1 MLRFASRLVNAP
13 GVSTTMATKTT
24 TTTVQMLRLS
34 SAASASVPRSLFPYG
49 LIKFRDI
56 RKRGLFFVDNTH
68 HIRLIEAGYQHFFVR
83 PPRFGKS
90 VFVDTLHRYYDCST
104 SQNEFDELFGGLDA
118 HTNVTPLVRS
128 FHVLKLDLS
137 TGITG
142 DVQQSFCNNINRALV
157 EFRDHYNLAF
167 EVDETDCHISFKRA
181 AMAVKW
187 TGGKLYVLIDEYDRF
202 ANQLLVE
209 NIKPYRV
216 GVSVRRSFLQTLKSI
231 GGCQEMRSF
240 ITGIMPLALTD
251 SSGYNVARN
260 LTHDSDFASL
270 VGFRERDLERGLALI
285 PHLNM
290 AQREG
295 ALTLMRKYYNGYWF
309 KGATEPLYNSTQ
321 ALYFLDKLS
330 RNKLNVDKLLAM
342 DAASHPALLARLSDT
357 NVKLS
362 NSFVKLA
369 RSVPQGERAVAQLLG
384 VSAPLASVA
393 LERVIALEDLLV
405 APTADALQALLFYQG
420 IATFTDAQGSSLRL
434 PNELIRRKQFAPL
447 VRQVQFRDIDLLL
460 REPTAA
466 LFEALFADIAKLGPG
481 AVKKESTFAF
491 RVGLVLSKLCR
502 IADIRLEVR
511 AGRTRCD
518 VLLVRKDGALVLELK
533 YVPLDSLMLGG
544 QQLSEL
550 TDNEVLRVPTWAQS
564 SHMPASGK
572 SELARKVAHIVLGAQ
587 EQVAEQAEALR
598 SSDAASKHG
607 IAAETPLHAWV
618 AVLVGGER
626 LVVRAAADR
635 VVPDNSERAPNM
647 PKRKTRAPSTD

>member
-1 MLRFASRLVNAP
+1 MSRFASRLVNAP

-24 TTTVQMLRLS
+24 TTVQLLRLS
-34 SAASASVPRSLFPYG
+34 SAASTSLPRSPFAYG
-49 LIKFRDI
+49 LSDFREI
-56 RKRGLFFVDNTH
+56 RTRGHFFVDNTH

-90 VFVDTLHRYYDCST
+90 LFVDALHRYYDCAT
-104 SQNEFDELFGGLDA
+104 SQKEFDELFGGLDA

-142 DVQQSFCNNINRALV
+142 DFHQNFIEDVNTSLRN
-157 EFRDHYNLAF
+157 FRDHYNLAF
-167 EVDETDCHISFKRA
+167 EVDETDCHISVERA

-231 GGCQEMRSF
+231 GGNGMRSF
-240 ITGIMPLALTD
+240 ITGIMPLALAD
-251 SSGYNVARN
+251 SSGYNFAEN

-270 VGFRERDLERGLALI
+270 VGFRKRDLERGLALI

-295 ALTLMRKYYNGYWF
+295 ALALMRKYYNGYVF
-309 KGATEPLYNSTQ
+309 YGATEPLYNSTQ

-362 NSFVKLA
+362 NRIVKLA

-384 VSAPLASVA
+384 ASAPLASVA
-393 LERVIALEDLLV
+393 VERVIALEDLLV
-405 APTADALQALLFYQG
+405 APTPDALQALLFYQG
-420 IATFTDAQGSSLRL
+420 IATFTDAQGSSLCL
-434 PNELIRRKQFAPL
+434 PNELIRQKQFAPL
-447 VRQVQFRDIDLLL
+447 HETLQFRDIGLLL

-511 AGRTRCD
+511 AGDTLSD
-518 VLLVRKDGALVLELK
+518 VLLVRKDGALLLELK
-533 YVPLDSLMLGG
+533 FVPLDSLMLGG

-550 TDNEVLRVPTWAQS
+550 TDEQVFLLPTKAQS

-572 SELARKVAHIVLGAQ
+572 SVLVRKVAHIVLGAQ

-635 VVPDNSERAPNM
+635 VVPDNSERAPNV
-647 PKRKTRAPSTD
+647 PKRKTPAPSTD

>member
-1 MLRFASRLVNAP
+1 MLRFGSRLANAP
-13 GVSTTMATKTT
+13 GVSTKTT
-24 TTTVQMLRLS
+24 TTVLS
-34 SAASASVPRSLFPYG
+34 SAASTSLPRSPFPYG
-49 LIKFRDI
+49 SRDFKEI
-56 RKRGLFFVDNTH
+56 RTRGHFFVDNTRFIPLLEH
-68 HIRLIEAGYQHFFVR
+68 VGDEHFFVR

-90 VFVDTLHRYYDCST
+90 LFVNALHRYYDCAT

-118 HTNVTPLVRS
+118 HTNVTPLARS

-137 TGITG
+137 IGVEG

-167 EVDETDCHISFKRA
+167 EVDETDCHISVERA

-202 ANQLLVE
+202 ANQLLVD
-209 NIKPYRV
+209 NIDAYRV
-216 GVSVRRSFLQTLKSI
+216 GQSGVSVLRSFLQTLKAI
-231 GGCQEMRSF
+231 GGNGMRSF
-240 ITGIMPLALTD
+240 ITGIMPLALAD

-285 PHLNM
+285 PHLNTT
-290 AQREG
+290 QREG

-330 RNKLNVDKLLAM
+330 RSQPDVDELLAM
-342 DAASHPALLARLSDT
+342 DAANHPALLARLTDT
-357 NVKLS
+357 NVHVS
-362 NSFVKLA
+362 NSIVKLA

-384 VSAPLASVA
+384 KSVPLERG
-393 LERVIALEDLLV
+393 LERVITLENLV
-405 APTADALQALLFYQG
+405 SQPTAEALQALLFYQG
-420 IATFTDAQGSSLRL
+420 IATFTDAEGSSLCL

-447 VRQVQFRDIDLLL
+447 HETLQFRDINVLL
-460 REPTAA
+460 RAPTAA

-481 AVKKESTFAF
+481 AVQKESTFAF
-491 RVGLVLSKLCR
+491 RVGRVLSKLCR

-518 VLLVRKDGALVLELK
+518 VLLVCKDGALLLELK
-533 YVPLDSLMLGG
+533 LVPLDSLMLGG

-550 TDNEVLRVPTWAQS
+550 TDEQVFLLPTTAQS

-572 SELARKVAHIVLGAQ
+572 SELVRKVAHIVLGAQ
-587 EQVAEQAEALR
+587 EQVAEQAASLR
-598 SSDAASKHG
+598 ATGRVGAA
-607 IAAETPLHAWV
+607 TPLHAWV
-618 AVLVGGER
+618 AVLVGDR
-626 LVVRAAADR
+626 VIVRAEADR
-635 VVPDNSERAPNM
+635 VVPDKSKRA
-647 PKRKTRAPSTD
+647 RKSATN